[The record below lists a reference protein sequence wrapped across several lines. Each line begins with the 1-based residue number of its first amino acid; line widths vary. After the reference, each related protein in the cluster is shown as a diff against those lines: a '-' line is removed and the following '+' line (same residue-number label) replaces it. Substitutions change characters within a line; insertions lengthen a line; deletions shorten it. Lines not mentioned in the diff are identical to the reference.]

1 MLESD
6 CATGPVV
13 KADLAVVSDRPRHVA
28 ASGLAGSLLADRFCF
43 WRGRSGRRYVF
54 SVYKAGTEDGFA
66 GMPRYADAVV
76 LAVQRSDTD
85 ARRIVRLGQTG
96 GLPELAIDGH
106 GGFAASGAADE
117 LHVHLLASGVAERAA
132 VLDDLGGEPP
142 TAMFV

>member
-6 CATGPVV
+6 CAIRPVV
-13 KADLAVVSDRPRHVA
+13 KAGLAVVSDRPRHVA

-43 WRGRSGRRYVF
+43 WRGHSGRRYVF
-54 SVYKAGTEDGFA
+54 SVYKADPKGGFA

-76 LAVQRSDTD
+76 IAVQRSDTG
-85 ARRIVRLGQTG
+85 ARRIVRLGETG
-96 GLPELAIDGH
+96 GLPELTIDSH
-106 GGFAASGAADE
+106 GGFAASGTADE

-142 TAMFV
+142 TALFG